1 MSTHV
6 DPDSDT
12 RVSTLMSGILQ
23 DAKQLFVQQMT
34 LFQVEIKNDVR
45 RTIYALIPLMAG
57 VIVLFVAVLIL
68 AHSVA
73 HFLFW
78 KFGPDL
84 PEWGA
89 FAIVGGVICLVGIGL
104 LLWSKMALSNIN
116 PLPDKSMEG
125 LKENIQW
132 KTKT

>member
-6 DPDSDT
+6 EPDSDT

-23 DAKQLFVQQMT
+23 DARQLFVQQMT

-45 RTIYALIPLMAG
+45 RTIMALVPLMAG
-57 VIVLFVAVLIL
+57 VVVLFVAVLTL
-68 AHSVA
+68 AHGGA
-73 HFLFW
+73 HFLSWYF
-78 KFGPDL
+78 PEL
-84 PEWGA
+84 PLWGG
-89 FAIVGGVICLVGIGL
+89 FAVVGGVICLVGIGL

-116 PLPDKSMEG
+116 PLPEKSMEG

>member
-12 RVSTLMSGILQ
+12 RVSSLVSGILQ
-23 DAKQLFVQQMT
+23 DAKQLFIQQMT

-45 RTIYALIPLMAG
+45 RTITALIPMLAG
-57 VIVLFVAVLIL
+57 VVVLFVAVLIL

-73 HFLFW
+73 HFLSWYFI
-78 KFGPDL
+78 DL
-84 PEWGA
+84 PLWGGL
-89 FAIVGGVICLVGIGL
+89 AIVGGVICLVGIGL
-104 LLWSKMALSNIN
+104 LLWSKIALSNVN
-116 PLPDKSMEG
+116 PLPEKSMEG
-125 LKENIQW
+125 LKENLQW

>member
-6 DPDSDT
+6 EPDSDT
-12 RVSTLMSGILQ
+12 RVSSLVSGILQ

-45 RTIYALIPLMAG
+45 RTIKALIPLLAG
-57 VIVLFVAVLIL
+57 VVVLFVAVLIL

-73 HFLFW
+73 HFLSWYF
-78 KFGPDL
+78 PDL
-84 PEWGA
+84 PLWGGL
-89 FAIVGGVICLVGIGL
+89 AIVGGVICLVGIGL
-104 LLWSKMALSNIN
+104 LLWSTLALSNVN
-116 PLPDKSMEG
+116 PLPEKSMEG

>member
-1 MSTHV
+1 MSTQV
-6 DPDSDT
+6 EPDSDT
-12 RVSTLMSGILQ
+12 RVSSLVSGILQ

-57 VIVLFVAVLIL
+57 VVVLFVAVLIL

-73 HFLFW
+73 HFLSWYFLE
-78 KFGPDL
+78 L
-84 PEWGA
+84 PLWGGL
-89 FAIVGGVICLVGIGL
+89 AIVGGVICLVGIGL

-116 PLPDKSMEG
+116 PLPEKSMEG

>member
-6 DPDSDT
+6 EPDSDT
-12 RVSTLMSGILQ
+12 RVSSLMSGILQ
-23 DAKQLFVQQMT
+23 DAKQLFIQQMT

-57 VIVLFVAVLIL
+57 VVVLFVAVLIL

-73 HFLFW
+73 HFLSWYF
-78 KFGPDL
+78 PDL
-84 PEWGA
+84 PLWGGLG
-89 FAIVGGVICLVGIGL
+89 IVGGVICLVGIGL
-104 LLWSKMALSNIN
+104 LLWSKIAFSNVN
-116 PLPDKSMEG
+116 PLPEKSMEG